1 MGDFGKLL
9 VLLGIFLTVLGTL
22 TIVLPKLNIP
32 LGNLPGDIKV
42 EKGNFTLYF
51 PIVSSLLISL
61 VLTVIINL
69 LISIFGKH

>member
-61 VLTVIINL
+61 VLTIIINL